1 MGEQICEENKR
12 NPRMRFKAAVR
23 AVGYFTRQASLA
35 RTNSDYSDVPVE
47 DVLAVPE
54 LLFNAEEEV
63 VLNWRKGNLLG
74 NGAFGEVF
82 MGLDE
87 DIGAL
92 LAAFDHPNI
101 VRYLGAQQEQHKLF
115 ILMEYM
121 PGGSLETLLKRFGAF
136 TERMTRRYLR
146 QILCGLSYLHSVGV
160 VHRDIKGANILLSS
174 DGLVKLAD
182 FGASKR
188 IECVMNASG

>member
-1 MGEQICEENKR
+1 MLQR
-12 NPRMRFKAAVR
+12 LRFKAAVR

-92 LAAFDHPNI
+92 IAAKQIEVPSMKQSHEQRKWIRSLKQEIALLAAFDHPNI

-121 PGGSLETLLKRFGAF
+121 PGCPPLPATPCPSTHAVWAAAAR
-136 TERMTRRYLR
+136 
-146 QILCGLSYLHSVGV
+146 
-160 VHRDIKGANILLSS
+160 
-174 DGLVKLAD
+174 
-182 FGASKR
+182 SKH
-188 IECVMNASG
+188 C